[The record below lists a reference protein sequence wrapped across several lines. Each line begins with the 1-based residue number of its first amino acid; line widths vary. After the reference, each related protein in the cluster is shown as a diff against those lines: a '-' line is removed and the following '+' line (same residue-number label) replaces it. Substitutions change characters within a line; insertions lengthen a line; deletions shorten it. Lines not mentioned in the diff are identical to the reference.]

1 MGGRIPGPQ
10 CQATKPQWILDGTM
24 NRQCTANRQPLVAEH
39 ACVGRSSAPQ
49 SIPTLIFDGEQLLR
63 FFRSVAFAKVTARN
77 IKLEWVP
84 YKDSKV
90 LNIIYGLM
98 PWKGEPGTVEV
109 KIENEQMSGV
119 EMQKEADHFMDLF
132 LEKLAEKPASATAY
146 LSGLENIRQMCLQD
160 IQNVYTEAQAISREL
175 IAETQR
181 GIQRLSQIKLASTVA
196 LKTAGLVAPA
206 PSFLISLGYD
216 VTLEYIKELGKT
228 DDATMA
234 GIVGIKK
241 ELVEI
246 GKHKIENT
254 AEHQAD
260 KLLRKG
266 DGYKKEME
274 ALEKKIE
281 DVERQLERKIKQSKR
296 SKFQTRLETRKGEL
310 AAQQKGLK
318 GANLKAKGL
327 SAVKY
332 LFFAYDMFEAY
343 HEYQEETSFKP

>member
-1 MGGRIPGPQ
+1 MSGRIPGPQ
-10 CQATKPQWILDGTM
+10 CQATRPQWILDGTM
-24 NRQCTANRQPLVAEH
+24 NRQCTANRQPLMGEN
-39 ACVGRSSAPQ
+39 ACVSRATLAPTL
-49 SIPTLIFDGEQLLR
+49 PTLIFDGEQLLR

-77 IKLEWVP
+77 IKTQWVP

-119 EMQKEADHFMDLF
+119 EIQKEADHLMAMF
-132 LEKLAEKPASATAY
+132 LEKLTEKPASATAY
-146 LSGLENIRQMCLQD
+146 LSGLENIRQMCLQN
-160 IQNVYTEAQAISREL
+160 IQDVYTEAQAISREL

-181 GIQRLSQIKLASTVA
+181 GIHRLSEIKLVSTVA
-196 LKTAGLVAPA
+196 LKTMGLVAAPPA
-206 PSFLISLGYD
+206 FLISLGYD

-228 DDATMA
+228 DDATLA
-234 GIVGIKK
+234 GIAGVKK

-246 GKHKIENT
+246 GKHKIENF

-274 ALEKKIE
+274 VLEQKIE
-281 DVERQLERKIKQSKR
+281 DLERQLERKIKQSKR

-318 GANLKAKGL
+318 GANLKTKGL

-332 LFFAYDMFEAY
+332 LFFAYDVYEAL
-343 HEYQEETSFKP
+343 HEYREETSFK